1 MWACRLR
8 RLSRLSRLG
17 RRILNQLLS
26 IRDAYLMGR
35 EHLAASG
42 SAEAPIEAEVLLR
55 HVLQLDRAAFYA
67 RWDRPISED
76 AWSWFQRVL
85 GERATGRP
93 VPYIVGQR
101 EFMGL
106 TFAVDERVM
115 IPRPETEVLVEVA
128 MQHLKERAPGTGH
141 RAPERPSSIHEARSP
156 EPDARQFVV
165 DVGTGSGCIA
175 IALAHR
181 CSQAKVY
188 AIDVSPEALE
198 VARINAARH
207 GVKGRVEFLPGDLLT
222 PLPSQ
227 LAGCID
233 AIVSNPP
240 YIPLAQRGA
249 LPREIRDFEP
259 AVAVFIDGDGLAAH
273 RRLIADAPGWL
284 RRAGWLAMEVGAG
297 QADAVSWGM
306 RDDGRYAH
314 IRVVADYGGTPRV
327 VVGERAASA

>member
-1 MWACRLR
+1 M
-8 RLSRLSRLG
+8 
-17 RRILNQLLS
+17 NQPLS

-55 HVLQLDRAAFYA
+55 HVLQLDRAAFYTG
-67 RWDRPISED
+67 WNRPISED
-76 AWSWFQRVL
+76 AWRWFQRVL

-115 IPRPETEVLVEVA
+115 IPRPETEVLVEAV
-128 MQHLKERAPGTGH
+128 MNTLTDRERGNTGTPTPVRGGA
-141 RAPERPSSIHEARSP
+141 RERDAGSRIQDPRSKI
-156 EPDARQFVV
+156 QIV

-207 GVKGRVEFLPGDLLT
+207 GVNGRVEFLPGDLLT

-240 YIPLAQRGA
+240 YVPLAQRGA

-297 QADAVSWGM
+297 QADAVSGAM
-306 RDDGRYAH
+306 RDDSRYAH
-314 IRVVADYGGTPRV
+314 IRVLADYGGTPRV

>member
-1 MWACRLR
+1 MWACRRRRLS

-101 EFMGL
+101 EFMEL

-115 IPRPETEVLVEVA
+115 IPRPETEVLVEIVLEE
-128 MQHLKERAPGTGH
+128 LKKREHGNAGTPTPAPRARGGAGERKGGSEIQDPG
-141 RAPERPSSIHEARSP
+141 SKI
-156 EPDARQFVV
+156 QIV
-165 DVGTGSGCIA
+165 DVGTGSRSEERRVGKEG
-175 IALAHR
+175 R
-181 CSQAKVY
+181 SRSSTEAK
-188 AIDVSPEALE
+188 
-198 VARINAARH
+198 
-207 GVKGRVEFLPGDLLT
+207 T
-222 PLPSQ
+222 Q
-227 LAGCID
+227 
-233 AIVSNPP
+233 
-240 YIPLAQRGA
+240 
-249 LPREIRDFEP
+249 
-259 AVAVFIDGDGLAAH
+259 
-273 RRLIADAPGWL
+273 
-284 RRAGWLAMEVGAG
+284 
-297 QADAVSWGM
+297 
-306 RDDGRYAH
+306 
-314 IRVVADYGGTPRV
+314 
-327 VVGERAASA
+327 

>member
-1 MWACRLR
+1 MPP
-8 RLSRLSRLG
+8 
-17 RRILNQLLS
+17 S
-26 IRDAYLMGR
+26 IREAYLMGR

-76 AWSWFQRVL
+76 GWSWVQRVL
-85 GERATGRP
+85 GERAAGRP

-115 IPRPETEVLVEVA
+115 IPRPETEVLVEIVLEE
-128 MQHLKERAPGTGH
+128 LKKREHGNAGTPTPAPRARGGAGEREGGSEIQDPGSKIQIV
-141 RAPERPSSIHEARSP
+141 E
-156 EPDARQFVV
+156 
-165 DVGTGSGCIA
+165 VGTGSGCIA

-207 GVKGRVEFLPGDLLT
+207 GVNGQVEFLPGDLLT

-233 AIVSNPP
+233 SIVRNPP
-240 YIPLAQRGA
+240 YVPRAQRGA
-249 LPREIRDFEP
+249 LRSSHRAFVLPY
-259 AVAVFIDGDGLAAH
+259 AALMYCCGL
-273 RRLIADAPGWL
+273 
-284 RRAGWLAMEVGAG
+284 
-297 QADAVSWGM
+297 
-306 RDDGRYAH
+306 
-314 IRVVADYGGTPRV
+314 TPNR
-327 VVGERAASA
+327 

>member
-1 MWACRLR
+1 MHLPARLQCKPADQVDKVDQGDQVDVFR
-8 RLSRLSRLG
+8 TIPR
-17 RRILNQLLS
+17 S
-26 IRDAYLMGR
+26 IREAYLMGR

-175 IALAHR
+175 I
-181 CSQAKVY
+181 
-188 AIDVSPEALE
+188 
-198 VARINAARH
+198 
-207 GVKGRVEFLPGDLLT
+207 
-222 PLPSQ
+222 
-227 LAGCID
+227 
-233 AIVSNPP
+233 
-240 YIPLAQRGA
+240 
-249 LPREIRDFEP
+249 
-259 AVAVFIDGDGLAAH
+259 
-273 RRLIADAPGWL
+273 
-284 RRAGWLAMEVGAG
+284 
-297 QADAVSWGM
+297 
-306 RDDGRYAH
+306 
-314 IRVVADYGGTPRV
+314 
-327 VVGERAASA
+327 

>member
-1 MWACRLR
+1 MD
-8 RLSRLSRLG
+8 
-17 RRILNQLLS
+17 QPLS

-55 HVLQLDRAAFYA
+55 HVLQLDRAAFYTG
-67 RWDRPISED
+67 WNRPISED
-76 AWSWFQRVL
+76 AWRWFQRVL

-115 IPRPETEVLVEVA
+115 IPRPETEVLVEAV
-128 MQHLKERAPGTGH
+128 MNTLTDRERGNTGTPTPAP
-141 RAPERPSSIHEARSP
+141 RARGGARERDAGSRIQDPRSKI
-156 EPDARQFVV
+156 QIV

-207 GVKGRVEFLPGDLLT
+207 GVNGRVEFLPGDLLT

-249 LPREIRDFEP
+249 LSREIRDFEP

>member
-8 RLSRLSRLG
+8 RLSRLG

-106 TFAVDERVM
+106 TFAVDEGVM
-115 IPRPETEVLVEVA
+115 VPRPETEVLVEIVLEE
-128 MQHLKERAPGTGH
+128 LKKREHGNAGTG
-141 RAPERPSSIHEARSP
+141 ERE
-156 EPDARQFVV
+156 
-165 DVGTGSGCIA
+165 GGS
-175 IALAHR
+175 
-181 CSQAKVY
+181 
-188 AIDVSPEALE
+188 
-198 VARINAARH
+198 
-207 GVKGRVEFLPGDLLT
+207 
-222 PLPSQ
+222 
-227 LAGCID
+227 
-233 AIVSNPP
+233 
-240 YIPLAQRGA
+240 
-249 LPREIRDFEP
+249 EI
-259 AVAVFIDGDGLAAH
+259 
-273 RRLIADAPGWL
+273 
-284 RRAGWLAMEVGAG
+284 
-297 QADAVSWGM
+297 Q
-306 RDDGRYAH
+306 
-314 IRVVADYGGTPRV
+314 
-327 VVGERAASA
+327 

>member
-1 MWACRLR
+1 
-8 RLSRLSRLG
+8 
-17 RRILNQLLS
+17 LNQLLS

-115 IPRPETEVLVEVA
+115 IPRPETEVLVEIVLEE
-128 MQHLKERAPGTGH
+128 LKKREHGNAGTPTPAPRARGGAGEREGGSEIQDPG
-141 RAPERPSSIHEARSP
+141 SKI
-156 EPDARQFVV
+156 QIV

-207 GVKGRVEFLPGDLLT
+207 GVNGRVEFLPGDLLT

-240 YIPLAQRGA
+240 YVPLAQRGA

-284 RRAGWLAMEVGAG
+284 RRSGWLAMEVGAG
-297 QADAVSWGM
+297 QADAVSGAM
-306 RDDGRYAH
+306 RDDGRYAR

-327 VVGERAASA
+327 VVGERAASS

>member
-1 MWACRLR
+1 
-8 RLSRLSRLG
+8 
-17 RRILNQLLS
+17 
-26 IRDAYLMGR
+26 MGR

-55 HVLQLDRAAFYA
+55 HVLQLDRAAFYTG
-67 RWDRPISED
+67 WNRPISED
-76 AWSWFQRVL
+76 AWRWFQRVL

-207 GVKGRVEFLPGDLLT
+207 GVNGRVEFLPGDLLT

-297 QADAVSWGM
+297 QADAVSGAM
-306 RDDGRYAH
+306 RDDSRYAH
-314 IRVVADYGGTPRV
+314 IRVLADYGGTPRV

>member
-1 MWACRLR
+1 
-8 RLSRLSRLG
+8 
-17 RRILNQLLS
+17 LNQLLS

-115 IPRPETEVLVEVA
+115 IPRPETEVLVEIVLEE
-128 MQHLKERAPGTGH
+128 LKKREHGNPH
-141 RAPERPSSIHEARSP
+141 ARSAGSGRSTGTRCRIQDP
-156 EPDARQFVV
+156 GSKIQIV

-207 GVKGRVEFLPGDLLT
+207 GVNGQVEFLPGDLLT

-240 YIPLAQRGA
+240 YVPLAQRGA

-284 RRAGWLAMEVGAG
+284 RRSGWLAMEVGAG
-297 QADAVSWGM
+297 QADAVSGAM
-306 RDDGRYAH
+306 RDDGRYAR

-327 VVGERAASA
+327 VVGERAASS

>member
-1 MWACRLR
+1 
-8 RLSRLSRLG
+8 
-17 RRILNQLLS
+17 
-26 IRDAYLMGR
+26 MGR

-55 HVLQLDRAAFYA
+55 HVLQLDRAAFYTG
-67 RWDRPISED
+67 WNRPISED
-76 AWSWFQRVL
+76 ASRIQ
-85 GERATGRP
+85 
-93 VPYIVGQR
+93 
-101 EFMGL
+101 
-106 TFAVDERVM
+106 D
-115 IPRPETEVLVEVA
+115 PRSKI
-128 MQHLKERAPGTGH
+128 Q
-141 RAPERPSSIHEARSP
+141 I
-156 EPDARQFVV
+156 V

-207 GVKGRVEFLPGDLLT
+207 GVNGRVEFLPGDLLT

-259 AVAVFIDGDGLAAH
+259 AVCGFLDG
-273 RRLIADAPGWL
+273 
-284 RRAGWLAMEVGAG
+284 
-297 QADAVSWGM
+297 
-306 RDDGRYAH
+306 
-314 IRVVADYGGTPRV
+314 GGPDT
-327 VVGERAASA
+327 

>member
-1 MWACRLR
+1 M
-8 RLSRLSRLG
+8 
-17 RRILNQLLS
+17 NQPLS

-55 HVLQLDRAAFYA
+55 HVLQLDRAAFYTG
-67 RWDRPISED
+67 WNRPISED
-76 AWSWFQRVL
+76 AWRWFQRVL

-115 IPRPETEVLVEVA
+115 IPRPETEVLVEAV
-128 MQHLKERAPGTGH
+128 MNTLTDRERENTGTPTPARGGA
-141 RAPERPSSIHEARSP
+141 RERDAGSRIQDPRSKI
-156 EPDARQFVV
+156 QIV

-207 GVKGRVEFLPGDLLT
+207 GVNGRVEFLPGDLLT

-297 QADAVSWGM
+297 QADAVSGAM

-314 IRVVADYGGTPRV
+314 IRVLADYGGTPRV
-327 VVGERAASA
+327 VVGERAASS